1 MSPLRVLLV
10 DDEALALRRLEL
22 LLATI
27 DGVEICGRAWGC
39 AQAVE
44 RTAVLRPDAV
54 LLDMRM
60 RDGSGFDYLSR
71 IDPELKLQV
80 IFVTAFDSHAVD
92 AFAHHAVDYLLKPV
106 DRDRLSIALTR
117 ARTLIEQNVRAERAE
132 ELQAIVANL
141 REHMREE
148 ERPAFD
154 REIWIR
160 KKVTGFIR
168 VATDEIDWIAA
179 EDDYVRIHAAG
190 KVYLLR
196 STLGEMLGR
205 LDPEQFARI
214 HRSTIVRRA
223 VVTEYFRDG
232 TSFKALLKDGQQL
245 PVGRAY
251 AKEIRRELARF
262 ERQGL

>member
-1 MSPLRVLLV
+1 MSPLRILLV

-22 LLATI
+22 LLGTI
-27 DGVEICGRAWGC
+27 DGVEICGRAEGC
-39 AQAVE
+39 MQAAE
-44 RTAVLRPDAV
+44 RTAELRPDVV

-60 RDGSGFDYLSR
+60 RDGSGFDYLAR
-71 IDPELKLQV
+71 IDPELRLQV

-92 AFAHHAVDYLLKPV
+92 AFAHHAVDYLLKPI
-106 DRDRLSIALTR
+106 DRERLASALAR
-117 ARTLIEQNVRAERAE
+117 ARALVDQHSRAERTE

-141 REHMREE
+141 REHMREG
-148 ERPAFD
+148 ERPTFD

-179 EDDYVRIHAAG
+179 EDDYVRIHATG

-196 STLGEMLGR
+196 STLGEMLSR
-205 LDPEQFARI
+205 LDPEKFARI

-223 VVTEYFRDG
+223 VVTEYFREG

-245 PVGRAY
+245 PVGRAH